1 MNQLRALRV
10 FDKVVADGSFAAAA
24 RALDLTPPVVTR
36 LVAELE
42 SHLGVRL
49 LNRTT
54 RRVALTPAGVAYLV
68 SARRVLAE
76 LDDADALAGTSSR
89 QPRGLLR
96 VLCPPAF
103 AVHQLALHLPRFR
116 AMYPQ
121 LALEVSAIG
130 PVVVADEQHDV
141 SIVSV
146 GQQVL
151 QGDFVARKL
160 ARSTFVMCASP
171 AYLDRRGRPGA
182 PEDLLT
188 HEGLLPAVSAV
199 RRQLTLYRDDPS
211 AGADVEPSR
220 VVQLPL
226 PRAAVSSAQI
236 EFLLAG
242 AVAGL
247 GIAGL
252 PSFAASA
259 GLRDGLLERVL
270 PQWRGSALTLYA
282 AMPTRRQV
290 PLRTRLFFDF
300 LVETFGGSDRDPWL
314 DPPPV

>member
-1 MNQLRALRV
+1 MDQLRALRV
-10 FDKVVADGSFAAAA
+10 FDKVVASGSFAAAA
-24 RALDLTPPVVTR
+24 RSLDMTPPVVTR
-36 LVAELE
+36 LLAELE
-42 SHLGVRL
+42 AHLGVRL

-54 RRVALTPAGVAYLV
+54 RRVALTPTGDAYLE
-68 SARRVLAE
+68 SARRVLAD

-96 VLCPPAF
+96 ILCPPAF

-116 AMYPQ
+116 ALYPQ
-121 LALEVSAIG
+121 VALEVSAMG
-130 PVVVADEQHDV
+130 PVDVADDQHDV

-151 QGDFVARKL
+151 QGNFVARQL
-160 ARSTFVMCASP
+160 AQSTFVLCASP
-171 AYLDRRGRPGA
+171 AYLNRRGRPGA
-182 PEDLLT
+182 PEDLLA
-188 HEGLLPAVSAV
+188 HDGLLPAVSAL
-199 RRQLTLYRDDPS
+199 RRQLTLYRDDPVGS
-211 AGADVEPSR
+211 EGPSPR
-220 VVQLPL
+220 VVHLPL
-226 PRAAVSSAQI
+226 PRAAVSSAHI

-242 AVAGL
+242 AITGL

-259 GLRDGLLERVL
+259 CLRDGRLERVL
-270 PQWRGSALTLYA
+270 PQWRSGALTLYA

-300 LVETFGGSDRDPWL
+300 LVQTFGGSDRDPWL
-314 DPPPV
+314 DPTVD